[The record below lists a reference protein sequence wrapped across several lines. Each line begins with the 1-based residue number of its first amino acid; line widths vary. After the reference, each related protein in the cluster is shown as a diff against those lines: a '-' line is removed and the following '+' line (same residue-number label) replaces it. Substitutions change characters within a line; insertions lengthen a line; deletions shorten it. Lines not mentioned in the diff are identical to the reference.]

1 MDAAA
6 IRVIV
11 DRHKKWRLGQR
22 GGSRADLRNAEL
34 READLGG
41 VDLSAATFVTQILP
55 LPI

>member
-6 IRVIV
+6 IRAIV